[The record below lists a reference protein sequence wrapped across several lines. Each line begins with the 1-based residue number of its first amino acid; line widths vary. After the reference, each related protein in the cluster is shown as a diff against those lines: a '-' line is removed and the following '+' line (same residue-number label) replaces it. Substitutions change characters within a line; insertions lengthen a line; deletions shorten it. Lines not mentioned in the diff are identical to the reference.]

1 MIDEAALDKGAF
13 DGRSARSLA
22 RVDKQLAQWNRDGRH
37 GAVLGRLRAQLQPV
51 CGRLDGEPAA
61 RAACDG
67 TFKQAAKVSA

>member
-1 MIDEAALDKGAF
+1 VSTSNW
-13 DGRSARSLA
+13 RSGIAI
-22 RVDKQLAQWNRDGRH
+22 RH